1 MNYKKIFCTKLLFLI
16 LYVFCFCN
24 AHAQPKQLRFIPA
37 PFVFRT
43 PETGWGGGIG
53 ATYFYKANE
62 KKTQNDTITRLSNLN
77 CSVIYTQNKQVVT
90 DFIWNV
96 FTYQNKYYLRGI
108 VDYAKYLDY
117 FYGIGANVNPNEG
130 EFFDYN
136 RIILTNR
143 TLRRLDDHWYA
154 GIYYQYFKTYNV
166 QPRKPDGLLNT
177 LNPTG
182 RQGSSIS
189 GLGINAFYDSRD
201 NRFNAQKGKYL
212 EILTAAYH
220 PVLGS
225 SHRFNYVRLDART
238 YQRILPKTTWAT
250 QLTAD
255 LNIGS
260 VPFNR
265 LADIGGQEIS
275 RGYLRGI
282 YRDKYTVQTQTEVR
296 FPIYKIITGAG
307 FVSTAKVATAPNTID
322 FTNLKWAYG
331 GGIRLLFN
339 EKNRLA
345 LRLDAA
351 FTPTNPK
358 PQIYLSINEAF

>member
-1 MNYKKIFCTKLLFLI
+1 
-16 LYVFCFCN
+16 
-24 AHAQPKQLRFIPA
+24 
-37 PFVFRT
+37 
-43 PETGWGGGIG
+43 
-53 ATYFYKANE
+53 
-62 KKTQNDTITRLSNLN
+62 
-77 CSVIYTQNKQVVT
+77 
-90 DFIWNV
+90 
-96 FTYQNKYYLRGI
+96 
-108 VDYAKYLDY
+108 
-117 FYGIGANVNPNEG
+117 
-130 EFFDYN
+130 
-136 RIILTNR
+136 
-143 TLRRLDDHWYA
+143 
-154 GIYYQYFKTYNV
+154 
-166 QPRKPDGLLNT
+166 
-177 LNPTG
+177 
-182 RQGSSIS
+182 
-189 GLGINAFYDSRD
+189 
-201 NRFNAQKGKYL
+201 
-212 EILTAAYH
+212 
-220 PVLGS
+220 
-225 SHRFNYVRLDART
+225 
-238 YQRILPKTTWAT
+238 LPKTTWAT